1 LAEVGNIYAAAAA
14 GVAANASVGHITAG
28 AAVTLG
34 APSTALDIKAGAAIT
49 MGAGSTAED
58 VYAGA
63 ATTGATVR
71 LKDNGDIII
80 LSGNVNSIG
89 EDGNITEM
97 VAFEISDAILAI
109 TTAQD
114 ALSDLNTDSDG
125 VMKLS
130 TQSLGT
136 HMGTNAADDYLSGVY
151 AGSALNMPA
160 DSTITFNGDAIIN
173 LSDALTL
180 GANTLI
186 VSNGHSI
193 IWNVGSALNLGAGT
207 KFAGTAFV
215 NGSVS
220 GATADIT
227 CGSLYAKGAVAIGSV
242 GKDCPL

>member
-1 LAEVGNIYAAAAA
+1 
-14 GVAANASVGHITAG
+14 
-28 AAVTLG
+28 VTLG
-34 APSTALDIKAGAAIT
+34 APSTALDISAGAAIT

-58 VYAGA
+58 VHAGA

-89 EDGNITEM
+89 EDSNTTKM
-97 VAFEISDAILAI
+97 VAFEISAAILAI

-114 ALSDLNTDSDG
+114 DLFDLNTDADG
-125 VMKLS
+125 VMKPS

-136 HMGTNAADDYLSGVY
+136 YMGTNAADDYLSGVY

-180 GANTLI
+180 GANTKI